1 MSASQSAR
9 KPGCNGMARPALRK
23 VTRPEEAGRPRLA
36 QLDHDRS
43 LVDAAR
49 ADPARF
55 DALYRKY
62 VAQVYNFAVYELGDH
77 HEAEDATERT
87 FLSALAGLP
96 RFEER
101 AGADEGRDAS
111 TFRIWLFRIARN
123 VVAERRRRTRRRPEA
138 PLDLALATPDAL
150 DLEAT
155 VVDREA
161 ATSAWRAV
169 DRLEGDRRRA
179 VILRFVH
186 EMSTAEIAAVLERSE
201 GAVRVLIHR
210 GLRSVARD
218 LRRRGEGRA

>member
-1 MSASQSAR
+1 V
-9 KPGCNGMARPALRK
+9 ARPALRK
-23 VTRPEEAGRPRLA
+23 VTRPEEARRPRLA
-36 QLDHDRS
+36 QLDLDRS
-43 LVDAAR
+43 LVEAAR

-87 FLSALAGLP
+87 FLSALAGLA

-101 AGADEGRDAS
+101 ADVGDGSDAS

-123 VVAERRRRTRRRPEA
+123 VVAERRRRSRRRPEA
-138 PLDLALATPDAL
+138 PLDLALGTPDVT

-155 VVDREA
+155 VLDREA
-161 ATSAWRAV
+161 AASAWQAV

-186 EMSTAEIAAVLERSE
+186 EMSTAEVAAVLQRSE
-201 GAVRVLIHR
+201 GATRVLIHR
-210 GLRSVARD
+210 GLRTVARD

>member
-1 MSASQSAR
+1 M
-9 KPGCNGMARPALRK
+9 
-23 VTRPEEAGRPRLA
+23 
-36 QLDHDRS
+36 
-43 LVDAAR
+43 DAAR

-62 VAQVYNFAVYELGDH
+62 VAQVYNYAVYELGDH

-101 AGADEGRDAS
+101 ALPRDGEGAS

-123 VVAERRRRTRRRPEA
+123 VVNERRRRWRRRPEA
-138 PLDLALATPDAL
+138 PLDLALSAPDPTDIEHAVVARESAL
-150 DLEAT
+150 
-155 VVDREA
+155 
-161 ATSAWRAV
+161 SAWRAV
-169 DRLEGDRRRA
+169 DRLSGDRRRA

-186 EMSTAEIAAVLERSE
+186 EMSTAEIAAILGRSE

-210 GLRSVARD
+210 GLRGVARD
-218 LRRRGEGRA
+218 LRDRREGSA